1 MSVEGKSEEIV
12 IEEVKNVVVNL
23 EALSL
28 IELLKKKLEVGVKD
42 NKLTLSD
49 EEVVIIIKLLEG
61 SPSYFNDIEKTLVEI
76 IKDNKIDSTD
86 IPNIIA
92 LIQKLYELI
101 YNIKAVKLDGNK
113 RCEICASILKCLI
126 HLLVEERIIKIDDEQ
141 KTKFLN
147 DVDKLI
153 DSFIGLL
160 RLPKE
165 LKTKNCLQTIFGNK

>member
-1 MSVEGKSEEIV
+1 MSVEGKSEEIL
-12 IEEVKNVVVNL
+12 IEELKNVVVNL

-49 EEVVIIIKLLEG
+49 EEVVIIIKLLDG
-61 SPSYFNDIEKTLVEI
+61 SPSYFNDIEKTLAEI

-101 YNIKAVKLDGNK
+101 YNIKAVKLDGKK
-113 RCEICASILKCLI
+113 RCEVCASILKFLI